1 MCITYR
7 IYDLYY
13 TQKPTEEQFFFLLK
27 CYRGVYIGYFGF
39 LSCWAVLLSQY
50 FPTTGGS
57 SCRCDGFYFCRGV
70 CFMFT
75 PTCSGGRRSSASVHT
90 WLWDSYVFC
99 HVNWRPCPHNKF
111 KMFCQYD
118 SDLML
123 WFTHTEIFLSTLSHI
138 CICKRETGVS
148 WFSQSNIWFDFQFLN
163 LSTVNLQ
170 VN

>member
-39 LSCWAVLLSQY
+39 LSCWAVLLSTFLQQEAAAVGVMG
-50 FPTTGGS
+50 FTFAEEFGS
-57 SCRCDGFYFCRGV
+57 V
-70 CFMFT
+70 FT

-99 HVNWRPCPHNKF
+99 HVNWRPCPHYKF

>member
-1 MCITYR
+1 M
-7 IYDLYY
+7 LH
-13 TQKPTEEQFFFLLK
+13 TETHWRAVFFLLK

-39 LSCWAVLLSQY
+39 LSCWAVLLSTFLQQEAAAVGVMG
-50 FPTTGGS
+50 FTFAEEFGS
-57 SCRCDGFYFCRGV
+57 V
-70 CFMFT
+70 FT
-75 PTCSGGRRSSASVHT
+75 PTCSGGRRRSASVHT

>member
-7 IYDLYY
+7 IYDLCY

-39 LSCWAVLLSQY
+39 LSCWAVLLSTFLQQEAAAVGVMG
-50 FPTTGGS
+50 FTFAEEFGS
-57 SCRCDGFYFCRGV
+57 V
-70 CFMFT
+70 FT
-75 PTCSGGRRSSASVHT
+75 PTCSGGRRRSASVHT

-99 HVNWRPCPHNKF
+99 HVNWRPCPHYKF